1 MNIVQVDSRDA
12 QLREIT
18 RSPHILIYTNFLIK
32 LRILSRKNIYGTLL
46 AENKNFM

>member
-18 RSPHILIYTNFLIK
+18 HSLDILIYTNVLIK
-32 LRILSRKNIYGTLL
+32 LTILSRKNIYGTLL